1 MKAASN
7 LYSFN
12 LTHCD
17 FEDGSLMC
25 GFTQNR
31 DDTYDWQIDNTYP
44 DHTLG
49 SKMGEQLMNRHKK
62 FPLWKKPFQSV
73 CVRNSFF
80 FYFLYFIIYYIS
92 YIFFISGHSLRN
104 YRPGSYIMRV
114 TSRPFNPAHAY
125 CIRFFY
131 KAETRQNTAGK
142 LNVYLQVMPY

>member
-1 MKAASN
+1 MEAASN

-17 FEDGSLMC
+17 FEDGDLMC

-31 DDTYDWQIDNTYP
+31 DDTYDWQIDSTYP

-49 SKMGEQLMNRHKK
+49 SKMGEKLMKWHKK
-62 FPLWKKPFQSV
+62 LHCEKNQSLWVKKDL
-73 CVRNSFF
+73 NFF
-80 FYFLYFIIYYIS
+80 FL
-92 YIFFISGHSLRN
+92 ISGHSLRS

-142 LNVYLQVMPY
+142 LNVYLQVMPC

>member
-1 MKAASN
+1 MQLKHLSFVVTYKSEINLHSVFPIKAASN

-62 FPLWKKPFQSV
+62 FPL
-73 CVRNSFF
+73 
-80 FYFLYFIIYYIS
+80 
-92 YIFFISGHSLRN
+92 
-104 YRPGSYIMRV
+104 
-114 TSRPFNPAHAY
+114 
-125 CIRFFY
+125 
-131 KAETRQNTAGK
+131 
-142 LNVYLQVMPY
+142 

>member
-1 MKAASN
+1 MEAASN

-49 SKMGEQLMNRHKK
+49 SKMGEQLINRHQKISTVKK
-62 FPLWKKPFQSV
+62 NFQSV
-73 CVRNSFF
+73 CVRNKCFF
-80 FYFLYFIIYYIS
+80 IFYNLLYNNIIFLIYFLFQ
-92 YIFFISGHSLRN
+92 
-104 YRPGSYIMRV
+104 V
-114 TSRPFNPAHAY
+114 T
-125 CIRFFY
+125 
-131 KAETRQNTAGK
+131 
-142 LNVYLQVMPY
+142 V

>member
-1 MKAASN
+1 MEVASN

-49 SKMGEQLMNRHKK
+49 SKMGEQLINRHQKISTVKK
-62 FPLWKKPFQSV
+62 
-73 CVRNSFF
+73 
-80 FYFLYFIIYYIS
+80 
-92 YIFFISGHSLRN
+92 
-104 YRPGSYIMRV
+104 
-114 TSRPFNPAHAY
+114 
-125 CIRFFY
+125 
-131 KAETRQNTAGK
+131 K
-142 LNVYLQVMPY
+142 LPIDHICLCEK